1 MFAKECS
8 AMNLREALSQAFWPI
23 LAKWVVNR
31 EGSEKSSSSKLAIYC
46 APTAC
51 APALRFSPIEVPCGT
66 WITSPARRF
75 AVNAWSGGA
84 VIILEDAV

>member
-31 EGSEKSSSSKLAIYC
+31 EGSEKSL
-46 APTAC
+46 
-51 APALRFSPIEVPCGT
+51 EGT
-66 WITSPARRF
+66 RHQVGRQP
-75 AVNAWSGGA
+75 GGQRE
-84 VIILEDAV
+84 VIIIKACDILRANS